1 MSEQRRKEED
11 RAVGVGGAA
20 GAGAERSA
28 AQAPAALERRGRP
41 GRRSVEDR
49 VQAVLELLS
58 GKASV
63 DQIARRHGVQAETVE
78 RWREVALEGLAT
90 SLRQGS
96 GKTGRELALERDL
109 RDLEQAFTRVAMQK
123 ELLERAL
130 NERPSRPRRF
140 ER

>member
-1 MSEQRRKEED
+1 MAADRRMEEG

-20 GAGAERSA
+20 GAGVERSV
-28 AQAPAALERRGRP
+28 AQDPAALEKRGRP

-49 VQAVLELLS
+49 VEAVLDLLS

-130 NERPSRPRRF
+130 NERPSRPRRSG
-140 ER
+140 R

>member
-1 MSEQRRKEED
+1 MSERRRKEAD
-11 RAVGVGGAA
+11 GAVGVGAA

-28 AQAPAALERRGRP
+28 AQAPAALEKRGRP
-41 GRRSVEDR
+41 GRRSVE
-49 VQAVLELLS
+49 AVLELLS

-123 ELLERAL
+123 ELLERA
-130 NERPSRPRRF
+130 
-140 ER
+140 